1 MQENQTI
8 FGKIIRGEIPA
19 RVVFENDEILAFHDI
34 QPAAPVHILVIPKK
48 YIPSML
54 DTAESDADLLG
65 RLMLAAK
72 QIAAEHNLAGYK
84 LHINVGPEGGQ
95 VVPHLHL
102 HLLGGWKKG
111 ESVQHI

>member
-1 MQENQTI
+1 MQENPTI
-8 FGKIIRGEIPA
+8 FGKIIHGEIPA
-19 RVVFENDEILAFHDI
+19 RVVFETEEILAFHDI

-54 DTAESDADLLG
+54 EAAESDSALLG

-72 QIAAEHNLAGYK
+72 QIAADHDLAGYK

-95 VVPHLHL
+95 VVPHLHV

-111 ESVQHI
+111 EPVQHI